1 MNKLKLNHIYCG
13 NVLTELKK
21 IPKESIDC
29 IITSPPYFGLRDYG
43 KETRIIWDGDENC
56 VHDFSLKTT
65 KMVGNNS
72 MVRGKNE
79 TDSGT
84 FSIPKFG
91 GTAMKQEIKE
101 VGAFCRKCGAW
112 YGQLGLEPTLDLYIN
127 HLLQITAELKRVL
140 KKSGVLWWN
149 HGDCYGGSGMGLS
162 YAGHT
167 KGPKS
172 ILSDNLLNAMPKV
185 AHVRGKYNKCL
196 LLQNWRLILRM
207 IDEQGWTLRN
217 VIIWHK
223 LNGMPSS
230 VKDRFANRY
239 EPVFMMVKNKKY
251 YFDLDSVKIPLKQNS
266 IERLKYPLNTWGGNI
281 KIGQFSRE
289 KKIDLSYKL
298 NYRFQDA
305 EKNSAQCPKFKATK
319 EEIDRYE
326 KEWKKQKELSYGNDD
341 KGARRSR
348 VMAWLNTKNKNQ
360 TVGKGKNPGDVW
372 SLSSQPLP
380 KKYRGKH
387 FAAFPTRLVEPIIKA
402 SCPEGGVVLDP
413 FMGSGTTGVV
423 AKKLG
428 RNYVGIELNKEYA
441 KMAKERIEETVY
453 QENILSQ
460 KREKK

>member
-1 MNKLKLNHIYCG
+1 
-13 NVLTELKK
+13 
-21 IPKESIDC
+21 
-29 IITSPPYFGLRDYG
+29 
-43 KETRIIWDGDENC
+43 
-56 VHDFSLKTT
+56 
-65 KMVGNNS
+65 MVGNNS
-72 MVRGKNE
+72 MIRGKNE
-79 TDSGT
+79 TNSGA

-101 VGAFCRKCGAW
+101 VGAFCKKCGAW

-149 HGDCYGGSGMGLS
+149 HGDRYGGSGCG
-162 YAGHT
+162 
-167 KGPKS
+167 KGDYREDKS
-172 ILSDNLLNAMPKV
+172 LQKDI
-185 AHVRGKYNKCL
+185 YNKPNPQLQLTPKCL
-196 LLQNWRLILRM
+196 VLQNWRLILRM
-207 IDEQGWTLRN
+207 VDEQGWTLRN

-223 LNGMPSS
+223 LNSMPSS
-230 VKDRFANRY
+230 VRDRFTNKY

-251 YFDLDSVKIPLKQNS
+251 YFDLDSVKIPYS
-266 IERLKYPLNTWGGNI
+266 IERLKYPTNTWGGNI

-289 KKIDLSYKL
+289 KKVDLSYRF
-298 NYRFQDA
+298 NYCDQEA
-305 EKNSAQCPKFKATK
+305 ENKSTKHLQLKATK
-319 EEIDRYE
+319 EEIERYE
-326 KEWKKQKELSYGNDD
+326 KEWQKQKD
-341 KGARRSR
+341 
-348 VMAWLNTKNKNQ
+348 KNQ
-360 TVGKGKNPGDVW
+360 TTGKGKNPGDVW

-387 FAAFPTRLVEPIIKA
+387 FAAFPPRLVEPMIKA
-402 SCPEGGVVLDP
+402 SCPERGVVLDP

>member
-1 MNKLKLNHIYCG
+1 
-13 NVLTELKK
+13 
-21 IPKESIDC
+21 
-29 IITSPPYFGLRDYG
+29 LRDYG
-43 KETRIIWDGDENC
+43 KETKVIWDGDENC

-72 MVRGKNE
+72 MIRGKNE
-79 TDSGT
+79 TNSGA

-101 VGAFCRKCGAW
+101 VGAFCKKCGAW

-149 HGDCYGGSGMGLS
+149 HGDCYGGSGCG
-162 YAGHT
+162 
-167 KGPKS
+167 KGDYREDKS
-172 ILSDNLLNAMPKV
+172 LQKDI
-185 AHVRGKYNKCL
+185 YNKPNPQLQLTPKCL
-196 LLQNWRLILRM
+196 VLQNWRLILRM
-207 IDEQGWTLRN
+207 VDEQGWTLRN

-266 IERLKYPLNTWGGNI
+266 IERLKYPTNTWGGNI

-289 KKIDLSYKL
+289 KKVDLSYRF
-298 NYRFQDA
+298 NYCDQEA
-305 EKNSAQCPKFKATK
+305 ENKSTKHLQLKATK
-319 EEIDRYE
+319 EEIERYE
-326 KEWKKQKELSYGNDD
+326 KEWQKQKELSYGDDD

-348 VMAWLNTKNKNQ
+348 VMAWLNTKDKNQ
-360 TVGKGKNPGDVW
+360 TTGKGKNPGDVW

-387 FAAFPTRLVEPIIKA
+387 FAAFPTRLVEPMIKA
-402 SCPEGGVVLDP
+402 SCPERGVVLDP

>member
-1 MNKLKLNHIYCG
+1 
-13 NVLTELKK
+13 
-21 IPKESIDC
+21 
-29 IITSPPYFGLRDYG
+29 LRDYG
-43 KETRIIWDGDENC
+43 KETKVIWDGDENC

-72 MVRGKNE
+72 MIRGKNE
-79 TDSGT
+79 TNSGA

-101 VGAFCRKCGAW
+101 VGAFCKKCGAW

-149 HGDCYGGSGMGLS
+149 HGDCYGGSGCG
-162 YAGHT
+162 
-167 KGPKS
+167 KGDYREDKS
-172 ILSDNLLNAMPKV
+172 LQKDI
-185 AHVRGKYNKCL
+185 YNKPNPQLQLTPKCL
-196 LLQNWRLILRM
+196 VLQNWRLILRM
-207 IDEQGWTLRN
+207 VDEQGWTLRN

-251 YFDLDSVKIPLKQNS
+251 YFDLDSVKIPLK
-266 IERLKYPLNTWGGNI
+266 
-281 KIGQFSRE
+281 
-289 KKIDLSYKL
+289 
-298 NYRFQDA
+298 
-305 EKNSAQCPKFKATK
+305 ATK
-319 EEIDRYE
+319 EEIERYE
-326 KEWKKQKELSYGNDD
+326 KEWQKQKELSYGDDD

-348 VMAWLNTKNKNQ
+348 VMAWLNTKDKNQ
-360 TVGKGKNPGDVW
+360 TTGKGKNPGDVW

-387 FAAFPTRLVEPIIKA
+387 FAAFPTRLVEPMIKA
-402 SCPEGGVVLDP
+402 SCPERGVVLDP

>member
-1 MNKLKLNHIYCG
+1 M
-13 NVLTELKK
+13 TELKK
-21 IPKESIDC
+21 IPDESIDC
-29 IITSPPYFGLRDYG
+29 IITSPPYLGLRDYG
-43 KETRIIWDGDENC
+43 EETKVIWDGDENC

-72 MVRGKNE
+72 MIRGKNE
-79 TDSGT
+79 TNSGA

-101 VGAFCRKCGAW
+101 VGAFCKKCGAW
-112 YGQLGLEPTLDLYIN
+112 RGQLGLEPTLDLYIN

-149 HGDCYGGSGMGLS
+149 HGDCYGGSGCG
-162 YAGHT
+162 
-167 KGPKS
+167 KGDYREDKS
-172 ILSDNLLNAMPKV
+172 LQRDI
-185 AHVRGKYNKCL
+185 YNKPNPQLQLTPKCL
-196 LLQNWRLILRM
+196 ALQNWRLILRM

-223 LNGMPSS
+223 LNAMPSS

-239 EPVFMMVKNKKY
+239 EPVFMMVKSKKY
-251 YFDLDSVKIPLKQNS
+251 FFNLDAVRVMPKTHENRPYGIVR
-266 IERLKYPLNTWGGNI
+266 EREFGYNTFYPEIRKKSAAYNWELRNTPNPMEWRKNA
-281 KIGQFSRE
+281 F
-289 KKIDLSYKL
+289 
-298 NYRFQDA
+298 NYRVRDA
-305 EKNSAQCPKFKATK
+305 EKKSSQCPQFKATK
-319 EEIDRYE
+319 KEIEKYK
-326 KEWKKQKELSYGNDD
+326 KEWQKQKELSYGNDD

-348 VMAWLNTKNKNQ
+348 VMAWLNTKDKNQ
-360 TVGKGKNPGDVW
+360 TTGKGKNPGDVW

-387 FAAFPTRLVEPIIKA
+387 FAAFTPRLVEPIIKA

-441 KMAKERIEETVY
+441 KMAEERIGETVY
-453 QENILSQ
+453 QENIFSG